1 MEFVINNII
10 GRSHCNMTA
19 LRFILLTETLVCSV
33 HETADLTCDLFR
45 RIGIRLDGFS
55 SQLVTSDDAADLR
68 KLNSV
73 LLGHLEDNL
82 GISKFAALIDDQ
94 ASQLTGLHAEMS
106 ASKPHHDFSRA
117 LAEKGDLAKNGFLLL
132 GLLPCLLSLELL
144 LEFPDG
150 FALNVHAFGIV
161 CIISDDILVGVCV
174 FRRNAGSL
182 NRAVERDDLEI
193 IGGKH
198 PEAVVHHVVA
208 DRITILE
215 DFLEKMPCTR
225 ESVEE
230 ILETVSYLD
239 LWPVYRKL
247 LTDCAALLTLEE
259 LVKLKADYKDKFSI
273 PLPGEEE

>member
-132 GLLPCLLSLELL
+132 GLLPCLLSLVNEDDVMDFIIQKIIVEDGEEYITGLDSDK
-144 LEFPDG
+144 EFD
-150 FALNVHAFGIV
+150 
-161 CIISDDILVGVCV
+161 LVQVYMQ
-174 FRRNAGSL
+174 
-182 NRAVERDDLEI
+182 RDFFMQLK
-193 IGGKH
+193 G
-198 PEAVVHHVVA
+198 
-208 DRITILE
+208 
-215 DFLEKMPCTR
+215 
-225 ESVEE
+225 
-230 ILETVSYLD
+230 
-239 LWPVYRKL
+239 
-247 LTDCAALLTLEE
+247 
-259 LVKLKADYKDKFSI
+259 KLKSDNESEPDN
-273 PLPGEEE
+273 P

>member
-132 GLLPCLLSLELL
+132 GLLPLERQ
-144 LEFPDG
+144 
-150 FALNVHAFGIV
+150 FGRLI
-161 CIISDDILVGVCV
+161 CV
-174 FRRNAGSL
+174 QGTL
-182 NRAVERDDLEI
+182 
-193 IGGKH
+193 
-198 PEAVVHHVVA
+198 
-208 DRITILE
+208 T
-215 DFLEKMPCTR
+215 
-225 ESVEE
+225 
-230 ILETVSYLD
+230 SYLG
-239 LWPVYRKL
+239 LRY
-247 LTDCAALLTLEE
+247 
-259 LVKLKADYKDKFSI
+259 
-273 PLPGEEE
+273 